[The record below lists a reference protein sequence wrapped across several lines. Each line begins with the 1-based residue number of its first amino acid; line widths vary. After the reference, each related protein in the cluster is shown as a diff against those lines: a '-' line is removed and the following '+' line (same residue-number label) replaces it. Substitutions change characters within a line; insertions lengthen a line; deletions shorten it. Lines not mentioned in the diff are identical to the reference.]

1 MRISVGESVLL
12 ELFCMRVTPETTK
25 PVDFNVCMFVFFS
38 ALRVL
43 SGFLVMQVVCA
54 SQTQMKVDV
63 RFQIPLGEASSLSP
77 SANE

>member
-25 PVDFNVCMFVFFS
+25 LVDFNVCMFVFFS

-43 SGFLVMQVVCA
+43 SGFLVNA
-54 SQTQMKVDV
+54 SGV
-63 RFQIPLGEASSLSP
+63 RISHS
-77 SANE
+77 NEG